1 MSSNN
6 CKYVNM
12 EFVIFSKIK
21 ITKQMNIIADKSQ
34 QYQRGT
40 QTGQVVTKTTVRD
53 RIKNDEFHK

>member
-6 CKYVNM
+6 CKYTKM
-12 EFVIFSKIK
+12 ELVLFSKI
-21 ITKQMNIIADKSQ
+21 KQMNIIADKSQ

-40 QTGQVVTKTTVRD
+40 QTGRVVTKTTVRD